1 MEKIKISDLAG
12 ELGIDKKELLAK
24 AQEFGSTAKAT
35 TKVLTEDEIIQL
47 RNFYQGSE
55 EKESSAEVPLEEV
68 EIPSNENIEKEEKK
82 KRGLFSFLKG
92 YKKKEKPKKP
102 PKLKT
107 VNIKKRSRVLI
118 GFLLFLIG
126 FLLFL
131 IVFSVYTSF
140 VSLSSSSK
148 LQNLESRLSESQ
160 TKQTNVEKELKAL
173 EKGLGVKVVSK
184 IEK

>member
-35 TKVLTEDEIIQL
+35 TKVLTEDEIKQL
-47 RNFYQGSE
+47 RNFYQVSEESESFAEEFKE
-55 EKESSAEVPLEEV
+55 EKEF
-68 EIPSNENIEKEEKK
+68 PSKENENIEKNEIESKK

-92 YKKKEKPKKP
+92 YQKKEKPPKP

-107 VNIKKRSRVLI
+107 VNINKRSRI
-118 GFLLFLIG
+118 LIG

-140 VSLSSSSK
+140 ASVANSSK
-148 LQNLESRLSESQ
+148 IQNLESRLSESQ

-184 IEK
+184 IQK

>member
-55 EKESSAEVPLEEV
+55 EKESSAEVPLEEM
-68 EIPSNENIEKEEKK
+68 EIPSKENIEKEEKK

-92 YKKKEKPKKP
+92 YQKKEKPPKP

-118 GFLLFLIG
+118 GFLLFLI
-126 FLLFL
+126 
-131 IVFSVYTSF
+131 VFSVYTSF
-140 VSLSSSSK
+140 ASVANSSK
-148 LQNLESRLSESQ
+148 IQNLESRLSESQ

-184 IEK
+184 IQK

>member
-1 MEKIKISDLAG
+1 LEKIKISDLAG

-55 EKESSAEVPLEEV
+55 EKESSAEDLLEEM
-68 EIPSNENIEKEEKK
+68 EIPSKENIEKEEKK

-92 YKKKEKPKKP
+92 YQKKEKPPKP

-118 GFLLFLIG
+118 GFLLFLI
-126 FLLFL
+126 
-131 IVFSVYTSF
+131 VFSLYTSF
-140 VSLSSSSK
+140 ASVANSSK
-148 LQNLESRLSESQ
+148 IQNLESRLSESQ

>member
-35 TKVLTEDEIIQL
+35 TKVLTEDEIVQL

-55 EKESSAEVPLEEV
+55 ENESSAEFPLEEM
-68 EIPSNENIEKEEKK
+68 EIPSKENIEKEEKK

-92 YKKKEKPKKP
+92 YQKKEKPPKP

-118 GFLLFLIG
+118 GFLLFLI
-126 FLLFL
+126 
-131 IVFSVYTSF
+131 VFSVYTSF
-140 VSLSSSSK
+140 ASVANSSK
-148 LQNLESRLSESQ
+148 IQNLESRLSESQ

-184 IEK
+184 IQK

>member
-118 GFLLFLIG
+118 GFLLFLI
-126 FLLFL
+126 
-131 IVFSVYTSF
+131 VFSVYTSF